1 MGERAIEGA
10 VANKVTLFVSN
21 DFCFP
26 LFFLQR
32 YASRKQHA
40 FSPQAHA
47 LERARRRG
55 PEARACAEAERVPF
69 REGKRRRESIGSRRR
84 AFVRPRRPIADAFLA
99 AFARVAL
106 TGSRPLSL
114 RGARSRS
121 GPRTPTTI
129 QKQYE
134 LSQGPEAATG
144 YSISIFFFFRRLH
157 PRWLSFRPLDRG
169 KPEDPVQKDVL
180 HRRRLVL
187 LARRRHDLPQV
198 RRALRHARPLRSER
212 GPREN
217 RVQGEGGRLLPERAV
232 GGGEAD
238 GAGYYGSD
246 RGAGG

>member
-144 YSISIFFFFRRLH
+144 YSISIFFFLVFSFDCYLFYHQYHHYFRIPESCQFDFLLQVF
-157 PRWLSFRPLDRG
+157 LSF
-169 KPEDPVQKDVL
+169 
-180 HRRRLVL
+180 H
-187 LARRRHDLPQV
+187 
-198 RRALRHARPLRSER
+198 
-212 GPREN
+212 N
-217 RVQGEGGRLLPERAV
+217 F
-232 GGGEAD
+232 
-238 GAGYYGSD
+238 
-246 RGAGG
+246 